1 MGIKKITFKK
11 LGNHWYP
18 SINHDDLE
26 DIILNDKVE
35 KVLSILDKNKS
46 GTVIIGINEQNTI
59 LYPNTIQF
67 RDEDLTRYFTTNDEF
82 DFIVYIGEKTYPISS
97 SLYSLLE
104 ELFNFN
110 FHKMLYSCEICQNY
124 EI

>member
-1 MGIKKITFKK
+1 MDTKKITFKK
-11 LGNHWYP
+11 IGNHWYP
-18 SINHDDLE
+18 SIEHYDLE
-26 DIILNDKVE
+26 DIKLSRKVE
-35 KVLSILDKNKS
+35 KTLSFLDKNKF
-46 GTVIIGINEQNTI
+46 GTISIWINEQHTI

-67 RDEDLTRYFTTNDEF
+67 RDEDFNRYFTTNDDF
-82 DFIVYIGEKTYPISS
+82 DFIVYVGEKTFPVSS

-110 FHKMLYSCEICQNY
+110 FHKIIYSCELIQEY

>member
-1 MGIKKITFKK
+1 MSIKTITFKK
-11 LGNHWYP
+11 IGNHWYP
-18 SINHDDLE
+18 SINHDSLDEISLSE
-26 DIILNDKVE
+26 KVE
-35 KVLSILDKNKS
+35 KCLSVLDKSKS
-46 GTVIIGINEQNTI
+46 GNVSIWINEQNTI

-67 RDEDLTRYFTTNDEF
+67 RDEDITRYFTTNDDF

-110 FHKMLYSCEICQNY
+110 FHKTVYSCEIH
-124 EI
+124 

>member
-1 MGIKKITFKK
+1 MDIKKLTFKK
-11 LGNHWYP
+11 IGNHWYP
-18 SINHDDLE
+18 SIDHEDLE
-26 DIILNDKVE
+26 DIVLNSKVE
-35 KVLSILDKNKS
+35 KTLSFLDKNK
-46 GTVIIGINEQNTI
+46 IGSITLWINEQNTI

-67 RDEDLTRYFTTNDEF
+67 RDEDLNRYFTTNDEF
-82 DFIVYIGEKTYPISS
+82 DFIVYIGERTYPISS

-110 FHKMLYSCEICQNY
+110 FHKMLYSCEISQGY